1 MKNTTN
7 ELLNFIDN
15 SPTPFHAVENIISTL
30 KENGFTPLYE
40 NDEFNLSSG
49 GRYFITRNTSS
60 IIAFELPKE
69 EMLAFNIVASH
80 SDSPMFKIKENPEI
94 VKDGYYISLN
104 TEKYGGMILHTWLD
118 RPLSIAGRVIIR
130 EDNRYIQ
137 KLVNID
143 RDLLIIP
150 SLAIHMDRNIN
161 EGKKL
166 NPQTD
171 MLPLFTESINKS
183 KFNEMIASE
192 VGASVE
198 EVISSDLFLYN
209 RQKGT
214 LLGYDNEFIA
224 SPRLDDL
231 QCVFASMKG
240 FLSAK
245 VKNSVKVLS
254 VFDNEEVGST
264 TKQGADSTF
273 LYDVL
278 YRICT
283 EHPENKLNF
292 QRLIANSFMISAD
305 NAHAL
310 HPNNSSASDLT
321 NRPIL
326 NGGVVIKHN
335 ANQKYTT
342 DAVSSAIIRGLA
354 KDIGIRTQTYHNR
367 SDAPGGSTLGNI
379 ANSHISMNT
388 VDLGFAQLAMHS
400 SYETSGSKDL
410 DDFILLSDKF
420 YSVSI
425 LKKADSYILN

>member
-1 MKNTTN
+1 MMKTTD

-15 SPTPFHAVENIISTL
+15 SPTPFHAVENIKSVL
-30 KENGFTPLYE
+30 NENGFIELYE
-40 NDEFNLSSG
+40 NDEFILSSG
-49 GRYFITRNTSS
+49 GKYFTTRNTSS

-69 EMLAFNIVASH
+69 DMLGYNIVASH
-80 SDSPMFKIKENPEI
+80 CDSPMFKIKQNPEI

-118 RPLSIAGRVIIR
+118 RPLSVAGRVIIKKG
-130 EDNRYIQ
+130 NSYIQ

-143 RDLLIIP
+143 RDLVIIP
-150 SLAIHMDRNIN
+150 SLAIHMDRNVN

-171 MLPLFTESINKS
+171 MLPLFTESVNKD
-183 KFNEMIASE
+183 KFKEMIASE
-192 VGASVE
+192 VGVNTDE
-198 EVISSDLFLYN
+198 IISSDLFLYN

-214 LLGYDNEFIA
+214 YFGYDNEFIA

-240 FLSAK
+240 FLSANI
-245 VKNSVKVLS
+245 KNSVKVLS

-283 EHPENKLNF
+283 EHPKNKLNL
-292 QRLIANSFMISAD
+292 QRLLANSFMISAD

-310 HPNNSSASDLT
+310 HPNNSSTTDPT
-321 NRPIL
+321 NRPVL
-326 NGGVVIKHN
+326 NGGVVVKHN

-342 DAVSSAIIRGLA
+342 DAVSSAIIKGLA
-354 KDIGIRTQTYHNR
+354 KDIGISTQTYHNR

-379 ANSHISMNT
+379 ANSHVSMNT

-400 SYETSGSKDL
+400 SYESCGSKDL
-410 DDFILLSDKF
+410 DDFILLCDKF
-420 YSVSI
+420 YSLNI
-425 LKKADSYILN
+425 QKKADSYILE